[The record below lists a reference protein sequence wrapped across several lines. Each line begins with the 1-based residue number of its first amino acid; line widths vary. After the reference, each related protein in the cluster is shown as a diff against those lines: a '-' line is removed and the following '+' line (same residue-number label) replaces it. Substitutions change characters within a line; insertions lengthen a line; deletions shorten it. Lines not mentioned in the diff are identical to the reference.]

1 MKNSYICLMN
11 LTLTLGFKLVI
22 IAFGG
27 GSECPNPEAF
37 FIKTHS
43 ERRTPEAHINGEDYS
58 QCASFFMPY
67 E

>member
-1 MKNSYICLMN
+1 MN
-11 LTLTLGFKLVI
+11 LTATLGFLLVI
-22 IAFGG
+22 IALGG
-27 GSECPNPEAF
+27 GSCGPNPEAF

-67 E
+67 DG